1 MLTNLSGDT
10 ALGNLV
16 RIRSEKDQKKIQE
29 MSKEEKE
36 VRTKWA
42 NFKMKQ
48 KSKLSDSEKKQQ
60 TEYFHQI
67 IKSMFGG
74 DNR

>member
-1 MLTNLSGDT
+1 MLTNLNGDT

-16 RIRSEKDQKKIQE
+16 RIRMESDPKKIQE
-29 MSKEEKE
+29 MSKEEQKIRNE
-36 VRTKWA
+36 WTS
-42 NFKMKQ
+42 FKMKQ
-48 KSKLSDSEKKQQ
+48 KSKMSDEEKKQK

-74 DNR
+74 GN

>member
-1 MLTNLSGDT
+1 MLTTLNGDT
-10 ALGNLV
+10 ALGNLI
-16 RIRSEKDQKKIQE
+16 RIRSENDPKRIQE
-29 MSKEEKE
+29 MTKEEKE
-36 VRTKWA
+36 VRSKWT

-48 KSKLSDSEKKQQ
+48 KSKLSDVEKKKQ

-74 DNR
+74 GNR